1 VSPNTGFS
9 PFFIQRAFAL
19 KEFKQTQMRVVVQLI
34 VLVLSGLLLAPA
46 SIAQPPA
53 TAQNS
58 GSNSSEQKSD
68 ATATAPGHDQTPAEE
83 TDPIKLAK
91 PNALGEKIV
100 GGGPVTD
107 NAYVIGAEDV
117 LNVSVWHETEL
128 TRQPIVRPDG
138 KITLPLVGE
147 LTAAGLTLP
156 QLAAAITEGL
166 KKYINSPEV
175 TVSVQAVNSK
185 KYYIQGEVIKPGP
198 YPLVVPTTVMEGLA
212 NAGGFRDF
220 ANLRHIAILRGTE
233 RLRFNY
239 KEVRSGKHL
248 EQNILLKPGDQIIV
262 P

>member
-1 VSPNTGFS
+1 MRSA
-9 PFFIQRAFAL
+9 IQL
-19 KEFKQTQMRVVVQLI
+19 VVLT
-34 VLVLSGLLLAPA
+34 VLSCMLLVAADPPA
-46 SIAQPPA
+46 SNEQQPA
-53 TAQNS
+53 GTQRDSESS
-58 GSNSSEQKSD
+58 GGQQKSD
-68 ATATAPGHDQTPAEE
+68 AAATAAGQDKLPAAAPE

-117 LNVSVWHETEL
+117 LNISVWHEAEL
-128 TRQPIVRPDG
+128 TRQLIVRPDG
-138 KITLPLVGE
+138 KVTLPLVGE

-156 QLAAAITEGL
+156 QLGGAITEGL

-185 KYYIQGEVIKPGP
+185 KYYIQGEVMRPGP

-212 NAGGFRDF
+212 NASGFRDF
-220 ANLRHIAILRGTE
+220 ANLRKITILRGTE

-239 KEVRSGKHL
+239 KEVRAGKHL
-248 EQNILLKPGDQIIV
+248 EQNILLQPGDQIIV